1 LAAQAILAARKNTA
15 QDLAEQSNEPNSP
28 WHLVNHWRISDNS
41 PQQINITV
49 GTEQVEV
56 MTADSSLP
64 ANIKL
69 VSDES
74 GFKLF
79 TPNGVFHCAVTQPD
93 LGLDQAQESGGNLAA
108 PMNGTVVTLLVDV
121 GATVAKGETL
131 MVMEAMKM
139 EHSIVAPSDG
149 KVSEFFY
156 QPGELVDGGAELLAF
171 EIAEA

>member
-1 LAAQAILAARKNTA
+1 MMA
-15 QDLAEQSNEPNSP
+15 
-28 WHLVNHWRISDNS
+28 
-41 PQQINITV
+41 
-49 GTEQVEV
+49 
-56 MTADSSLP
+56 ADSALP
-64 ANIKL
+64 ANIKV

-79 TPNGVFHCAVTQPD
+79 TPNGVFHCAATQPD

-121 GATVAKGETL
+121 GAMVAKGETL